1 MKRLTEKSLS
11 KGQRN
16 DNKLVDGLPPFLEL
30 STFSRENFVGNLL
43 VSASESAE
51 FAWNLLLRKTQFPL
65 VKNLWEN
72 GEYTTVEDEIEVVG
86 NGKCLVCGKKEW
98 DGFEE
103 QKIAGEYVRH
113 ITDIL

>member
-72 GEYTTVEDEIEVVG
+72 GEYTTVEDEIEVVVNLNQG
-86 NGKCLVCGKKEW
+86 EGESKAFGCDLTYDYVKING
-98 DGFEE
+98 D
-103 QKIAGEYVRH
+103 YRS
-113 ITDIL
+113 